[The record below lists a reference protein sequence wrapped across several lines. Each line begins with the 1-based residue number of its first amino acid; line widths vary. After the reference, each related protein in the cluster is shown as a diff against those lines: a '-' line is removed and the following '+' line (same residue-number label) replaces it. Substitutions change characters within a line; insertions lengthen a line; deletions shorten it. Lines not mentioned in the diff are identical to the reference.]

1 LFIQKSETM
10 KVIVTGVTGM
20 VGEGVM
26 HACLNHA
33 DITEV
38 LIVGRR
44 PYGGSHPKL
53 KELVHADLYN
63 MAPVANQLAGYDACY
78 FCLGTTSVGKNEE
91 EFTKTTYDLTL
102 SFAKT
107 LVSVNPNM
115 TFTYISGSGT
125 DSSEKGSTMWAR
137 VKGKTENDLLKL
149 PFKQAY
155 MFRPGYLHPTK
166 GLKNTLPYYK
176 YITWLYPVF
185 KLLLPN
191 MVSLL
196 NDLGLAMI
204 HVTQKGYSKSI
215 IEVKDIN
222 ILGKMG

>member
-1 LFIQKSETM
+1 M

-33 DITEV
+33 DISEV

-44 PYGGSHPKL
+44 PYGSTHPKL

-63 MAPVANQLAGYDACY
+63 LAPVANQLAGYDACY
-78 FCLGTTSVGKNEE
+78 FCLGTTSVGKNEA

-107 LVSVNPNM
+107 LVSVNTNM
-115 TFTYISGSGT
+115 TFTYISGTGT

-137 VKGKTENDLLKL
+137 VKGRTENDLLKL
-149 PFKQAY
+149 PFKQAF

-191 MVSLL
+191 LVSLL

-204 HVTQKGYSKSI
+204 NVTQKGYDKSI

-222 ILGKMG
+222 FLAKMQ

>member
-1 LFIQKSETM
+1 M
-10 KVIVTGVTGM
+10 RVIVTGVTGM

-44 PYGGSHPKL
+44 PYDGTHPKL
-53 KELVHADLYN
+53 KELVHSDLYN
-63 MAPVANQLAGYDACY
+63 MALVANQLAGYDACY
-78 FCLGTTSVGKNEE
+78 FCLGTTSVGKNEA

-204 HVTQKGYSKSI
+204 HATQKGYTKPI

-222 ILGKMG
+222 ILAKMG

>member
-1 LFIQKSETM
+1 M

-44 PYGGSHPKL
+44 PYGGTHPKL
-53 KELVHADLYN
+53 KELVHSDLYN
-63 MAPVANQLAGYDACY
+63 IEPVANQLTGYDACY

-102 SFAKT
+102 SFAKI

-115 TFTYISGSGT
+115 TFTYISGTGT
-125 DSSEKGSTMWAR
+125 DSTEKGKTMWAR
-137 VKGKTENDLLKL
+137 VKGRTENDLLKL
-149 PFKQAY
+149 PFKQAF

-185 KLLLPN
+185 KVLFPN
-191 MVSLL
+191 MVSAL

-204 HVTQKGYSKSI
+204 NVTQKGYTKSI

-222 ILGKMG
+222 NLAKMQ